1 MIRLFSLPGDQGAL
15 APAQAHAQ
23 LHGNALL
30 HRTRCSPPLPPHCPR
45 TDSTASQE
53 RHRRTTLPPPHPCAG
68 AAAGSST
75 EQQTQQQAAKS
86 KGKALAKLAHQDVLD
101 SSLRGS
107 KQTIRQWHKQKRD
120 ELKASLLQSPGL
132 VLADS
137 PLDAGRQKSAL
148 AVADAALKQ
157 HGNDHE
163 PALVLK
169 EVLRR
174 LDMGPPGWERSDMR

>member
-1 MIRLFSLPGDQGAL
+1 MSNPDADPVADELQHMRRSIDELAARVGELAADNQRL
-15 APAQAHAQ
+15 
-23 LHGNALL
+23 
-30 HRTRCSPPLPPHCPR
+30 
-45 TDSTASQE
+45 
-53 RHRRTTLPPPHPCAG
+53 
-68 AAAGSST
+68 
-75 EQQTQQQAAKS
+75 
-86 KGKALAKLAHQDVLD
+86 
-101 SSLRGS
+101 
-107 KQTIRQWHKQKRD
+107 RD

-137 PLDAGRQKSAL
+137 ALDAGPQKSAL

-174 LDMGPPGWERSDMR
+174 LDMGPPGWESSDMR

>member
-1 MIRLFSLPGDQGAL
+1 MRWLQRKRTPSSMAMHCCTVPAAL
-15 APAQAHAQ
+15 
-23 LHGNALL
+23 
-30 HRTRCSPPLPPHCPR
+30 RRCQR

-137 PLDAGRQKSAL
+137 ALDAGRQKSAL
-148 AVADAALKQ
+148 AVADAALMQ

-174 LDMGPPGWERSDMR
+174 LEMGPPGWESSDMR